1 MSCLTNVLFYDR
13 ELLMSNPEYKQ
24 VKVQL
29 VNVLVDFVVQIDN
42 EEICCEALRVVS
54 NISRMKDFVRVIL
67 DAKIQEAILILL

>member
-1 MSCLTNVLFYDR
+1 
-13 ELLMSNPEYKQ
+13 MSNAEYKQ
-24 VKVQL
+24 VKIQL